1 MKVIN
6 PFNRVPE
13 TEESLAL
20 GCRCMC
26 TDGSANMQSNGSME
40 SDHCGCHCG
49 GGDMNDYF
57 NDSQAD
63 AAANGHYQNA

>member
-26 TDGSANMQSNGSME
+26 TDGSANAQSNGSME
-40 SDHCGCHCG
+40 QLQQHSSAQRG
-49 GGDMNDYF
+49 GNEGEDRL
-57 NDSQAD
+57 A
-63 AAANGHYQNA
+63 

>member
-6 PFNRVPE
+6 PFNRMPE

-26 TDGSANMQSNGSME
+26 TSGSANTQNIGSME

-49 GGDMNDYF
+49 NGEMNDYF
-57 NDSQAD
+57 NDSYAD
-63 AAANGHYQNA
+63 SVANGHYQDE